1 MQNPFNVTFGE
12 LPTSLVSRENE
23 INLIKNTFNNE
34 KPESKVFIITGTR
47 GSGKTV
53 LLTYLANEFKK
64 EDYIVI
70 DLNPLEDMSEQ
81 FASKLYDEGKLRKLF
96 LHPEFSFS
104 FKGINLSIK
113 GDIEINNISTLIEKM
128 LMYLKSKNKRVLI
141 TLDDV
146 SITPYVKSFIFSYQ
160 QMIRNGFDIFLLMT
174 GLYENVSE
182 LERNKSLTFFIRAPK
197 INLEPLNLLEI
208 AYLYKNLLSLDEKDA
223 IKYSKL
229 TKGYAY
235 GYQLIGSLVFKNGT
249 NSNILDEYDMKL
261 IKNSYLLTWEK
272 LTKKEKEFL
281 TVMCETKSQKEI
293 AQKLNMSNGNLQT
306 YKTRLIEKGLIESK
320 ERGKVDFVLPR
331 FKNFIL
337 LEKELNSDEEI

>member
-1 MQNPFNVTFGE
+1 
-12 LPTSLVSRENE
+12 
-23 INLIKNTFNNE
+23 
-34 KPESKVFIITGTR
+34 
-47 GSGKTV
+47 
-53 LLTYLANEFKK
+53 
-64 EDYIVI
+64 
-70 DLNPLEDMSEQ
+70 MSEQ

-113 GDIEINNISTLIEKM
+113 GDVKINNITTLIDKM
-128 LMYLKSKNKRVLI
+128 LTYLKSKNKRVLI

-146 SITPYVKSFIFSYQ
+146 SSNQYVKSFIFSYQ
-160 QMIRNGFDIFLLMT
+160 QMIRNGYDVFLLIT

-197 INLEPLNLLEI
+197 INLEPLNLFEI
-208 AYLYKNLLSLDEKDA
+208 TLSYKNLLSLDEKDA
-223 IKYSKL
+223 IKYAKL

-235 GYQLIGSLVFKNGT
+235 GYQLIGSLLYKNGL

-281 TVMCETKSQKEI
+281 TVMGETKSQKEI
-293 AQKLNMSNGNLQT
+293 SEKLKMSNGNLQT
-306 YKTRLIEKGLIESK
+306 YKTRLIEKGLITSK
-320 ERGKVDFVLPR
+320 ERGKVDFALPR
-331 FKNFIL
+331 FEKFVNFQ
-337 LEKELNSDEEI
+337 KELYSDEEN